1 MAYPKV
7 LQFGKRG
14 HIVDVGDSVESSVNL
29 FQIDK
34 VLPRFVER
42 AFEFVVRYPES
53 FQGDQIA
60 NLRERRKLVEA
71 NVKVDERSE
80 IGDQFRKSL
89 EIVRGQVQAAQAPEF
104 LEV

>member
-14 HIVDVGDSVESSVNL
+14 HIVDVCDSVESSVNL

-42 AFEFVVRYPES
+42 AFEFVVSDPES
-53 FQGDQIA
+53 FQGGQIA
-60 NLRERRKLVEA
+60 NLRECRKLVEA
-71 NVKVDERSE
+71 NVKVDKGSNLNPRYS
-80 IGDQFRKSL
+80 F
-89 EIVRGQVQAAQAPEF
+89 P
-104 LEV
+104 